1 MVRQINNKKINES
14 LVLLSSTKMHLFII
28 WIEGIPLLQVYFSH
42 FIAKQGIKQGNRFCS
57 VCFSI
62 SVIYYGPANWSCRR
76 QIPCV
81 NYFIIIIFYEVFL
94 CFFLSQFF
102 QKNVFS
108 FCVLVLENQEAFSES
123 CSFISGV
130 LQGLGKICKKYMEVN
145 HFLLLICNLEK

>member
-1 MVRQINNKKINES
+1 MNHQFCS
-14 LVLLSSTKMHLFII
+14 LVQKCICPLFELKEFLYCKCILAT
-28 WIEGIPLLQVYFSH
+28 LLQSKAQYLKIFVLS
-42 FIAKQGIKQGNRFCS
+42 IKQGNRFCS

-130 LQGLGKICKKYMEVN
+130 LQGLGKICKNYMEVN